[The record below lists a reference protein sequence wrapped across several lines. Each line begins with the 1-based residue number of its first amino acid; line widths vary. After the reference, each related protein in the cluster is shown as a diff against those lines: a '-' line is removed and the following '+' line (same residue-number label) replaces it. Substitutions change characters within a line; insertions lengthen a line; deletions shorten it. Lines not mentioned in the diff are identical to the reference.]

1 MYKRQFVDC
10 AIAAGA
16 DYLVSNDAHF
26 KVLSTISFPKLSV
39 IDLAS
44 FSDLLEGRKLYN
56 TSSSDD
62 LMVNEEMVEYSSDN
76 NGM

>member
-1 MYKRQFVDC
+1 MMRILRCWVQ
-10 AIAAGA
+10 
-16 DYLVSNDAHF
+16 YLFLNF
-26 KVLSTISFPKLSV
+26 QW
-39 IDLAS
+39 IDLAT